1 MSACIESHF
10 CLFAC
15 SDTSTVSYCKSQRSP
30 PSGTYI
36 KYPTRRIK
44 LHASS
49 DLYFIQH
56 RVSYWNKSQTATQC
70 SSADTSAILHH
81 LPMVALRNMQ
91 TFSHSFGRKRPL
103 SPEVHC
109 NRNFEGKRRAT
120 TNHKPILQVDTML
133 QMDKMLPYRRTP
145 EQSFFPRT
153 SPFLSQSYA
162 PYPGT
167 VEFPTST
174 SQNMMTQTAADWT
187 QYTGAMHTTLS
198 TNNMQYHSET
208 GFLESCKSSLESSS
222 TYSVPFSFSGTS
234 SSYNPFAEFCSS
246 LPSVAPSSSP
256 AQTDTNTEDP
266 VNAAIM
272 RLRKLQDALVEQSNI
287 IEEVMQALQGSCKSR
302 NRP

>member
-1 MSACIESHF
+1 MLQLCNIKRMESVEFYNWGRRHLSPWHASSHVTVCITPPCSQALATMSACIESHF

-91 TFSHSFGRKRPL
+91 TFSHSFGRKRLL
-103 SPEVHC
+103 SPEVYC

-145 EQSFFPRT
+145 EQSFFLRM
-153 SPFLSQSYA
+153 SPFLS
-162 PYPGT
+162 
-167 VEFPTST
+167 
-174 SQNMMTQTAADWT
+174 
-187 QYTGAMHTTLS
+187 
-198 TNNMQYHSET
+198 
-208 GFLESCKSSLESSS
+208 
-222 TYSVPFSFSGTS
+222 
-234 SSYNPFAEFCSS
+234 
-246 LPSVAPSSSP
+246 
-256 AQTDTNTEDP
+256 
-266 VNAAIM
+266 
-272 RLRKLQDALVEQSNI
+272 
-287 IEEVMQALQGSCKSR
+287 
-302 NRP
+302 